1 MLDHVHIFHRGGLV
15 LWSKSFVPTPSPIRT
30 LIGDGLI
37 GEQSSGLNDLM
48 VMQIG
53 SYSLQWNFSNEFG
66 LIFVVAYQRILQ
78 LTYITDLLESM
89 KSLFTSLYGSI
100 LDTTFNSWIVPETG
114 LTEGFKDL
122 FKGWDQSFHKL
133 LKDIERMSDRRRG
146 GIDFQKTSGLDKR
159 AAQRQAEEQQ
169 LVDDQKPTALT
180 TATDAETIA
189 RNIAALK
196 ARKKPNK
203 SSTSRATSRSG
214 TDTDTAPAGKPQTT
228 NKKTA
233 RKWDNGRITANDIAE
248 YDFSEKDAH
257 LDDSKTLS
265 SNFIDKMSMGTR
277 NQKGLY
283 EVADFDRSRPDQKS
297 EEDKSQPT
305 LFSKIISSI
314 PIFGGQK
321 SGPITLREEDVKP
334 MIEQIQLQLMKK
346 NVAREIAVRI
356 CERIQVEL
364 IGQKLSDR
372 STTALKKLI
381 NHSLEIS
388 LTKILTPKTSVDIL
402 ADIHQKQDR
411 QKQMNLSQLSGGTST
426 APYVMTFVGVNG
438 VGKSTNLSKVAFW
451 LLQNRLRV
459 LIAACDTFRSGAV
472 EQLRTHVRNLGKLD
486 GAIEHQSPNSN
497 HEERKMIELFE
508 KGYGKDAAGIAKEA
522 IQYAKNDG
530 FDVVLI
536 DTAGRMQD
544 NEPLMRALGKLVV
557 VNQPDKILF
566 VGEAL
571 VGNEAVD
578 QLGKF
583 DKSLKTFSGLDS
595 HLPRGIDGIILTKFD
610 TIDDKVGAA
619 LSMTYTINQPILF
632 VGTGQTYTDLK
643 NLKVNHVV
651 NALMR

>member
-100 LDTTFNSWIVPETG
+100 LDTTFNSWLVPETG

-486 GAIEHQSPNSN
+486 GAIEHQSPNPN
-497 HEERKMIELFE
+497 QEERKMIELFE

>member
-1 MLDHVHIFHRGGLV
+1 GLV
-15 LWSKSFVPTPSPIRT
+15 LWSKSFVPTPSPLRT

-37 GEQSSGLNDLM
+37 GEQSSGFNDLM

-89 KSLFTSLYGSI
+89 KSLFTSLYSSI
-100 LDTTFNSWIVPETG
+100 LDTTFNSWTVPEGG
-114 LTEGFKDL
+114 LTEGLSGL
-122 FKGWDQSFHKL
+122 FKGWDQSFRN
-133 LKDIERMSDRRRG
+133 IERMSDRRRG
-146 GIDFQKTSGLDKR
+146 GIDFQKSSELEKR
-159 AAQRQAEEQQ
+159 ATQRQVEEEQ
-169 LVDDQKPTALT
+169 LVDDQQPSALS

-196 ARKKPNK
+196 ARKKHKKP
-203 SSTSRATSRSG
+203 STSRATSRSG
-214 TDTDTAPAGKPQTT
+214 TDTDTTSASKLQAP

-233 RKWDNGRITANDIAE
+233 RKWDNGRITATDIAE
-248 YDFSEKDAH
+248 YDFSEKGDH
-257 LDDSKTLS
+257 LGDSKTIS
-265 SNFIDKMSMGTR
+265 SNFIDKTSMGTR

-283 EVADFDRSRPDQKS
+283 EVADFDRSKA
-297 EEDKSQPT
+297 EEDKSQST
-305 LFSKIISSI
+305 LFSKIMSSI

-321 SGPITLREEDVKP
+321 SGPIILREEDVKS

-372 STTALKKLI
+372 SPNSLKNLI

-388 LTKILTPKTSVDIL
+388 LTKILRPKR
-402 ADIHQKQDR
+402 KQVR
-411 QKQMNLSQLSGGTST
+411 QKQMNLSQLSGGSSVTT
-426 APYVMTFVGVNG
+426 PYVMTLWALMGIV
-438 VGKSTNLSKVAFW
+438 
-451 LLQNRLRV
+451 LRV

-486 GAIEHQSPNSN
+486 GAIEINQ
-497 HEERKMIELFE
+497 RKMIELFE

-583 DKSLKTFSGLDS
+583 DKSLKAFSGLDS